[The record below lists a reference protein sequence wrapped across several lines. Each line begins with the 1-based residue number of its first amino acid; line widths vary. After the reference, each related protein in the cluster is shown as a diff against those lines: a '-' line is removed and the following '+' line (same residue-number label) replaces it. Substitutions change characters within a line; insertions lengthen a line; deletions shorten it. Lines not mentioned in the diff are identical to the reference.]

1 VGATAGHT
9 GSLARSQA
17 LSTLIWLALV
27 ALAGLSVFFIN
38 GGALSYFDSPAYV
51 DQGVKILN
59 QLGLF
64 KEATSDGAA
73 ATGAA
78 LAGADNTVNGS
89 RSAVYSLIVG
99 VIAKLGG
106 VGLIPFVNVAV
117 ITLAAWLP
125 VRILARLIG
134 TKWSTAALFS
144 LPLIVS
150 MVGALSFY
158 VAFVMPD
165 ILTGALLLMIATI
178 TVFHPRMHRW
188 ELWAVVLFG
197 ALAVLSHISHI
208 AIAAALVPVAGLGAW
223 LLGNRRWWIAP
234 LMVALMVLAG
244 VGERAA
250 FRVAAEKVSNAEVVY
265 FPFLTARLIQDG
277 PGWRYLQAKCPASG
291 EKSCALFKALS
302 VSDDPYRLTA
312 SHIIFETDPNLG
324 SFKLMSTQDQARVAS
339 EQYAFFARVFMW
351 APVSTSLAMLKN
363 TLKQAAMNSVKMTIP
378 DDEIMTHTRSL
389 YSGVA
394 ASFSEGRLMRDK
406 GWLAVVEPLHTA
418 LYVLSLALI
427 LVLMIWPGRVPK
439 IAKAFVIMGLL
450 GVLANAFVSG
460 AVSQPADRY
469 GARAIWLLPF
479 LATLMVMIG
488 FGPTAGEPDDES

>member
-1 VGATAGHT
+1 LVA
-9 GSLARSQA
+9 
-17 LSTLIWLALV
+17 TLIWLGLV
-27 ALAGLSVFFIN
+27 VLAGLSVFFIN

-64 KEATSDGAA
+64 KEVAVGDAAA

-99 VIAKLGG
+99 LIAKLGG

-125 VRILARLIG
+125 VRILARLAG

-188 ELWAVVLFG
+188 ELVAAVLFG

-208 AIAAALVPVAGLGAW
+208 AIAAALVPVVALAA
-223 LLGNRRWWIAP
+223 LILGNRRWWIAP
-234 LMVALMVLAG
+234 LMVVLMVLAG
-244 VGERAA
+244 VGERAV
-250 FRVAAEKVSNAEVVY
+250 FRVAAQKVSNAEVVY

-291 EKSCALFKALS
+291 EKSCALFAALS

-351 APVSTSLAMLKN
+351 APVSTSLAMIKN
-363 TLKQAAMNSVKMTIP
+363 TLLQAAMNSVKMTIP
-378 DDEIMTHTRSL
+378 DEEIMTHTRTL

-394 ASFSEGRLMRDK
+394 ASFSEGRMTQNRS
-406 GWLAVVEPLHTA
+406 WLAVVEPLHSA
-418 LYVLSLALI
+418 LYILSLGVIAVF
-427 LVLMIWPGRVPK
+427 LVWPGRVPK
-439 IAKAFVIMGLL
+439 LLKAFVIMGLL

-460 AVSQPADRY
+460 AVSQPAARY

-479 LATLMVMIG
+479 LATLMAMYGVG
-488 FGPTAGEPDDES
+488 SKARGPDDEP